1 MHPRYQLL
9 ATLSSTITLSAGA
22 LVGFQYFHYARGVF
36 RPKSLESVFLFV
48 TSTCNS
54 LCRTCFY
61 WDELNQGRDLTFDQ
75 LQRISQ
81 TAPAFHKLWIS
92 GGEPFLRK
100 DLAEIIELFYL
111 NNGMRHVNLPTNGL
125 LPVKVESV
133 VSYLLERC
141 PQLVVD
147 LNFSLDGLANT
158 HDAIRGVPNNF
169 VKTLATIRLA
179 EQKWRGVRR
188 VRRNIVSCVTTENYR
203 ELIDLGH
210 QMMREANP
218 DGHYFEIVRG
228 NPMDP
233 TLKRIPREELSALH
247 RQLMWFHEQ
256 YADKLFAHLS
266 PAARSFARAY
276 YLGNIKLHFDL
287 HEQNHYSDKAWPMPC
302 TAGQTTFVIDH
313 DGHFRSC
320 ELRSKLGD
328 LKDYDYN
335 LTAAMQSAAMKK
347 EVADIPGAK
356 CWCTHSCFIHG
367 SSKFSPKAILFHI
380 PWSYL
385 KHRWSRLPSIP
396 SDDLEPYRVN
406 DAPRAT

>member
-1 MHPRYQLL
+1 M
-9 ATLSSTITLSAGA
+9 A
-22 LVGFQYFHYARGVF
+22 FQYFHYARGVF
-36 RPKSLESVFLFV
+36 RPKALESVFLFV

-61 WDELNQGRDLTFDQ
+61 WDELNQGRDLSFDK
-75 LQRISQ
+75 LERISQ

-100 DLAEIIELFYL
+100 ELAEIIELFYL

-125 LPVKVESV
+125 LPAKMESV
-133 VSYLLERC
+133 ISPLLARC
-141 PQLVVD
+141 PELVID

-169 VKTLATIRLA
+169 EKTLATIRLA
-179 EQKWRGVRR
+179 DQKWHNERR
-188 VRRNIVSCVTTENYR
+188 LRRNVVSCVTAENYR
-203 ELIDLGH
+203 ELVDLGRK
-210 QMMREANP
+210 MMEDANP

-228 NPMDP
+228 SPMDP
-233 TLKRIPREELSALH
+233 SLRKIPKGDLAALH
-247 RQLMWFHEQ
+247 HQLMWFHER
-256 YADKLFAHLS
+256 YADKLFARLS
-266 PAARSFARAY
+266 GAARRFARAY

-287 HEQNHYSDKAWPMPC
+287 HEQNHYSDKPWPMAC

-313 DGHFRSC
+313 DGHFRAC

-328 LKDYDYN
+328 LREYDYN
-335 LTAAMQSAAMKK
+335 LTAAMQSAEMKK
-347 EVADIPGAK
+347 EVAEIPKAK

-367 SSKFSPKAILFHI
+367 STKFSRRVLLFHI

-385 KHRWSRLPSIP
+385 KHRWNRLLEIP
-396 SDDLEPYRVN
+396 AITFERFRVG
-406 DAPRAT
+406 DAPLAS

>member
-1 MHPRYQLL
+1 M
-9 ATLSSTITLSAGA
+9 
-22 LVGFQYFHYARGVF
+22 GFQYFHYARGVF

-61 WDELNQGRDLTFDQ
+61 WDELNKGHDLTFDQ

-100 DLAEIIELFYL
+100 DLAEVIELFYV

-125 LPVKVESV
+125 LPTKMESV
-133 VSYLLERC
+133 VSHLLERC
-141 PQLVVD
+141 PDLVID

-179 EQKWRGVRR
+179 EQKWGSVRR

-203 ELIDLGH
+203 ELVNLG
-210 QMMREANP
+210 QKMMRDSNP

-233 TLKRIPREELSALH
+233 ALKRIPREELSALH

-256 YADKLFAHLS
+256 YSDKLFAHLS
-266 PAARSFARAY
+266 PSVRAFARAY
-276 YLGNIKLHFDL
+276 YLGNIKT
-287 HEQNHYSDKAWPMPC
+287 S
-302 TAGQTTFVIDH
+302 
-313 DGHFRSC
+313 
-320 ELRSKLGD
+320 LRSSRAESLHR
-328 LKDYDYN
+328 
-335 LTAAMQSAAMKK
+335 QSLAHALH
-347 EVADIPGAK
+347 
-356 CWCTHSCFIHG
+356 CRTN
-367 SSKFSPKAILFHI
+367 HI
-380 PWSYL
+380 C
-385 KHRWSRLPSIP
+385 HRS
-396 SDDLEPYRVN
+396 
-406 DAPRAT
+406 

>member
-1 MHPRYQLL
+1 M
-9 ATLSSTITLSAGA
+9 
-22 LVGFQYFHYARGVF
+22 GFQYFHYARGVF
-36 RPKSLESVFLFV
+36 RPKALESVFLFV

-61 WDELNQGRDLTFDQ
+61 WDELNQGHDLTFDQ

-100 DLAEIIELFYL
+100 DLAEVIELFYV

-125 LPVKVESV
+125 LPTKMEMV
-133 VSYLLERC
+133 VSHLLERC
-141 PQLVVD
+141 PDLVID

-179 EQKWRGVRR
+179 DQKWRHVRR
-188 VRRNIVSCVTTENYR
+188 VRRNVVSCVTTENYR
-203 ELIDLGH
+203 ELVDLGR
-210 QMMREANP
+210 QMMRETNP
-218 DGHYFEIVRG
+218 DGHYFEIIRG
-228 NPMDP
+228 DPMDP
-233 TLKRIPREELSALH
+233 ALKRIPREDLSALH

-266 PAARSFARAY
+266 SAARAFARAY

-287 HEQNHYSDKAWPMPC
+287 HEQNHFTDKAWPMPC

-328 LKDYDYN
+328 LKDYDYD
-335 LTAAMQSAAMKK
+335 LTAAMQSTAMKK

-367 SSKFSPKAILFHI
+367 STKFSPRVLLFHI

-385 KHRWSRLPSIP
+385 KHRWNRLPSLP
-396 SDDLEPYRVN
+396 ASDLEPYRVN
-406 DAPRAT
+406 DAPKVS